1 MAASKTAIGR
11 RIPRKT
17 DTYIAQTSMAAKKNK
32 SWQTVAQLVSG
43 SRRNYSSVNLD
54 RLNSEAED
62 GDTVIVVGKILGN
75 GDLTKK
81 LKVCALYFSESARH
95 KIKQAKGETVNI
107 IDEIEK
113 NSSAKGVKI
122 IR

>member
-1 MAASKTAIGR
+1 MSVSKTVIGR

-17 DTYIAQTSMAAKKNK
+17 DSYIAETSIVAKKQK
-32 SWQTVAQLVSG
+32 SWRSVAQIVSG

-54 RLNSEAED
+54 RLNSECED
-62 GDTVIVVGKILGN
+62 GDTVVVVGKILGN

-81 LKVCALYFSESARH
+81 LKVCALYFSASAIH
-95 KIKQAKGETVNI
+95 KIKHAKGETVRLV
-107 IDEIEK
+107 DEINK
-113 NSSAKGVKI
+113 NVSAKGVKL

>member
-1 MAASKTAIGR
+1 MTASKTAISR

-17 DTYIAQTSMAAKKNK
+17 DSYIFETAVAAKKNK
-32 SWQTVAQLVSG
+32 AWHTVAQLVSG

-54 RLNSEAED
+54 RLNSESED
-62 GDTVIVVGKILGN
+62 GETVAVVGKILGN

-81 LKVCALYFSESARH
+81 IKVCALYFSESAKN
-95 KIKQAKGETVNI
+95 KIKQAKGENI
-107 IDEIEK
+107 NLLDEINK
-113 NSSAKGVKI
+113 NNSAKGVKL